1 MTVDSD
7 VQEVVVGSQAP
18 DFTLPSTSGDPVTLS
33 ALRGQKV
40 VLMFYP
46 YAFTGVCTG
55 EVCALSDDLSSQELD
70 AQVLSVSCDAL
81 PTLEEVRRGR
91 EPGVSAAQRLL
102 AARSS
107 RPLLRCVPGGPG
119 AANRG
124 TFIIDRDG
132 VVAWSTVTSLG
143 EARTRHSTARSPAGL
158 PDRAPHQAAR
168 SVDRRQHQHQVSRP
182 PLVGR
187 GERVEQRL
195 QGRSGRMTDAV
206 PGRPGA

>member
-7 VQEVVVGSQAP
+7 VQEVTVGSLAP

-55 EVCALSDDLSSQELD
+55 EVCALSDDLASFAELD

-81 PTLEEVRRGR
+81 PTLKKFAAEENLTY
-91 EPGVSAAQRLL
+91 PLL
-102 AARSS
+102 SDFWPHGKVARSYGVF
-107 RPLLRCVPGGPG
+107 LEDLG

-124 TFIIDRDG
+124 TFILDRDG

-143 EARTRHSTARSPAGL
+143 EARDAAQYREVLAGL
-158 PDRAPHQAAR
+158 A
-168 SVDRRQHQHQVSRP
+168 
-182 PLVGR
+182 
-187 GERVEQRL
+187 
-195 QGRSGRMTDAV
+195 
-206 PGRPGA
+206 